1 MRNLIGCYMLW
12 RHDVRHDAT
21 INQSCVCAKKHTEP
35 KLIVN
40 FESFFLITGV
50 MNFNS
55 VFLHLLDMILK
66 FYTKKEIFRTN
77 ILKESYTRFSADSS
91 FFLMKKNQRK
101 NCLQAQI
108 MIQIE
113 KLFFCLK
120 DRNIALHLNA
130 KPYQDSSHEKNLT
143 T

>member
-1 MRNLIGCYMLW
+1 
-12 RHDVRHDAT
+12 
-21 INQSCVCAKKHTEP
+21 
-35 KLIVN
+35 
-40 FESFFLITGV
+40 
-50 MNFNS
+50 
-55 VFLHLLDMILK
+55 MILK

-91 FFLMKKNQRK
+91 FFSMKKNHRK

-120 DRNIALHLNA
+120 DWNIALHLNA
-130 KPYQDSSHEKNLT
+130 KPCQESSHEKNLT
-143 T
+143 TYKVFFCCVFPLFYPLFMALLGAKLIFLEKNVLDSKI

>member
-1 MRNLIGCYMLW
+1 
-12 RHDVRHDAT
+12 
-21 INQSCVCAKKHTEP
+21 
-35 KLIVN
+35 
-40 FESFFLITGV
+40 

-120 DRNIALHLNA
+120 DWNIALHLNA
-130 KPYQDSSHEKNLT
+130 KPHQDSSHKKNLT
-143 T
+143 TFKVIFVAYFSLFYPLFIALLGAILIFLEKNVLDSKI

>member
-1 MRNLIGCYMLW
+1 
-12 RHDVRHDAT
+12 
-21 INQSCVCAKKHTEP
+21 
-35 KLIVN
+35 
-40 FESFFLITGV
+40 
-50 MNFNS
+50 
-55 VFLHLLDMILK
+55 MILK

-91 FFLMKKNQRK
+91 FFSMKKNQRK

-120 DRNIALHLNA
+120 DWNIALHLNA
-130 KPYQDSSHEKNLT
+130 KPYQDSFHEKNLT
-143 T
+143 TYKVILLLFPPILPPVYGSAGGQIIFFGKKCFG